1 MINIMLVDDQAS
13 MISGLKA
20 LLSTH
25 EDFSV
30 VLTASS
36 GEEAIEV
43 LSTLNAAG
51 SNGGSNGESNDNKTT
66 ALTAFPDVV
75 LMDIRMPGIGGVRAT
90 QQIKAVFPQLAI
102 LILTT
107 FDDDE
112 FIVDALH
119 YGAAGYLLK
128 DIGGKRLIESIYEA
142 LSGNLLLTGRVASK
156 LATNIRKQQMRAV
169 SDRLP
174 VLEDLGFT
182 ERELEIAEYI
192 ASGLNAK
199 EIVKKTFLSLGTVKN
214 YTSSVYAKLGTS
226 DRAKAML
233 MLRNILNIQ
242 SQ

>member
-13 MISGLKA
+13 MIPGLKA

-30 VLTASS
+30 VLTAGS

-43 LSTLNAAG
+43 LSTLNSARL
-51 SNGGSNGESNDNKTT
+51 SIKPGEPS
-66 ALTAFPDVV
+66 TAFPDVV

-90 QQIKAVFPQLAI
+90 QQIKAVFPQLTI

-112 FIVDALH
+112 FIIDALH

-142 LSGNLLLTGRVASK
+142 LSGSLLLTGRVASK
-156 LATNIRKQQMRAV
+156 LATNIRKQQMSAEYAG
-169 SDRLP
+169 LP
-174 VLEDLGFT
+174 SLEALGFT
-182 ERELEIAEYI
+182 ERELEIAKHI
-192 ASGLNAK
+192 ALGLNAK
-199 EIVKKTFLSLGTVKN
+199 EISEQTFLSSGTVKN
-214 YTSSVYAKLGTS
+214 YTSSIYSKLGTS
-226 DRAKAML
+226 DRAKAMII
-233 MLRNILNIQ
+233 LRNILNIQ
-242 SQ
+242 GK

>member
-1 MINIMLVDDQAS
+1 MLVDDQIS

-36 GEEAIEV
+36 GEEAIDV
-43 LSTLNAAG
+43 LSTLHAA
-51 SNGGSNGESNDNKTT
+51 ESTIRSSENTPS
-66 ALTAFPDVV
+66 ALTPFPDVL

-90 QQIKAVFPQLAI
+90 QQIKSIFPQLTI

-107 FDDDE
+107 FDDDD
-112 FIVDALH
+112 FIIDALH

-156 LATNIRKQQMRAV
+156 LATNIRKQQMPTGSTA
-169 SDRLP
+169 LP
-174 VLEDLGFT
+174 PLEELNLT
-182 ERELEIAEYI
+182 ERELEIAKHI

-199 EIVKKTFLSLGTVKN
+199 EIGEKTFLSLGTVKN
-214 YTSSVYAKLGTS
+214 YTSSIYAKLGTS
-226 DRAKAML
+226 DRAKAMIT
-233 MLRNILNIQ
+233 LRNALNMQ
-242 SQ
+242 G

>member
-1 MINIMLVDDQAS
+1 MINIMLVDDQIS

-36 GEEAIEV
+36 GEEAIKV
-43 LSTLNAAG
+43 LSARSNASADVE
-51 SNGGSNGESNDNKTT
+51 SNG
-66 ALTAFPDVV
+66 AFPDVV
-75 LMDIRMPGIGGVRAT
+75 LMDIRMPGIGGVSAT
-90 QQIKAVFPQLAI
+90 QQIKAAFPQLAI

-107 FDDDE
+107 FDDDD
-112 FIVDALH
+112 FIIDALH

-156 LATNIRKQQMRAV
+156 LATNIRKQQMPAV
-169 SDRLP
+169 PTRLP
-174 VLEDLGFT
+174 ALKELRFT
-182 ERELEIAEYI
+182 ERELEIAAYI

-199 EIVKKTFLSLGTVKN
+199 EIGEKTFLSLGTVKN
-214 YTSSVYAKLGTS
+214 YTSSIYSKLGSS
-226 DRAKAML
+226 DRAKAMI
-233 MLRNILNIQ
+233 MLREIFNMQ
-242 SQ
+242 C

>member
-43 LSTLNAAG
+43 LSTLND
-51 SNGGSNGESNDNKTT
+51 SKTA

-90 QQIKAVFPQLAI
+90 QQIKAVFPQLTI

-112 FIVDALH
+112 FIIDALH

-156 LATNIRKQQMRAV
+156 LATNIRKQQMPAG
-169 SDRLP
+169 STRLHS
-174 VLEDLGFT
+174 LEALDFT
-182 ERELEIAEYI
+182 ERELEIARHI
-192 ASGLNAK
+192 AFGLNAK
-199 EIVKKTFLSLGTVKN
+199 EISEKTFLSSGTVKN
-214 YTSSVYAKLGTS
+214 YTSGIYSKLGTS
-226 DRAKAML
+226 DRAKAMI
-233 MLRNILNIQ
+233 MLREIFNMQ
-242 SQ
+242 R

>member
-1 MINIMLVDDQAS
+1 MLVDDQIS

-36 GEEAIEV
+36 GEEAIKV
-43 LSTLNAAG
+43 LSARSNASADVE
-51 SNGGSNGESNDNKTT
+51 SNG
-66 ALTAFPDVV
+66 AFPDVV
-75 LMDIRMPGIGGVRAT
+75 LMDIRMPGIGGVSAT
-90 QQIKAVFPQLAI
+90 QQIKAAFPQLAI

-107 FDDDE
+107 FDDDD
-112 FIVDALH
+112 FIIDALH

-156 LATNIRKQQMRAV
+156 LATNIRKQQMPAV
-169 SDRLP
+169 PTRLP
-174 VLEDLGFT
+174 ALKELRFT
-182 ERELEIAEYI
+182 ERELEIAAYI

-199 EIVKKTFLSLGTVKN
+199 EIGEKTFLSLGTVKN
-214 YTSSVYAKLGTS
+214 YTSSIYSKLGSS
-226 DRAKAML
+226 DRAKAMI
-233 MLRNILNIQ
+233 MLREIFNMQ
-242 SQ
+242 C